1 MNMQFGW
8 YGDKNLWKSFNEW
21 FSRYLI
27 VPSVRPIADTEV
39 VAPADSTPEG
49 IWKIDENSNL
59 IQKMESI

>member
-27 VPSVRPIADTEV
+27 DPSVRPIADTEV
-39 VAPADSTPEG
+39 VVPADSTPEG